1 MKKFSPWF
9 IALFVIIL
17 LVVVVWIIK
26 TPIIASYLSSKL
38 KTDVSMSNIAIS
50 TKKIEIKNF
59 RIKNPRGSKSRYAF
73 VAKKIDV
80 NYKFSELMSSPS
92 IVDSILVEDINLD
105 IECSNPLCTKNNWTN
120 IVDNINAKEK
130 KSVSKKEVILKT
142 LSFKD
147 MDVAITGLGLDF
159 NKTKKTHVASIEF
172 NNISNKTGF
181 PTQELI
187 AAIFKSAGLMDYL
200 KGILENKGF
209 WEGIIKGFS
218 KMESSNNSL
227 EESMKAI

>member
-1 MKKFSPWF
+1 MKKYSPWF

-17 LVVVVWIIK
+17 IVVVVWIIK
-26 TPIIASYLSSKL
+26 TPIIASYLSNKL

-50 TKKIEIKNF
+50 TKKMEIKNF

-73 VAKKIDV
+73 IAKKIEV
-80 NYKFSELMSSPS
+80 NYSFSKLMSSPS
-92 IVDSILVEDINLD
+92 IVDSILVQDINLD

-130 KSVSKKEVILKT
+130 KTVSKKEVILKT
-142 LSFKD
+142 LSLKN

-159 NKTKKTHVASIEF
+159 NKTKTINVASIEF

-187 AAIFKSAGLMDYL
+187 AAIFKSAGLKDYL

-209 WEGIIKGFS
+209 WESVIKGFKEVGAS
-218 KMESSNNSL
+218 DNSL
-227 EESMKAI
+227 EESLKAI